1 MNTSRN
7 LQYVADQWLS
17 GETGYQGLWNFCY
30 KNGTS
35 SCCGNLDD
43 VVGYKD
49 FIGATR
55 AFLIIESIIFLAIFY
70 TIYRTVY
77 ENDPVYPVATILTI
91 AIVHIKM
98 STTSTTS
105 FCGNILKTFIRNVSN
120 LDVGRS
126 IHIILQLISFF
137 ILIGCLLADQWLSG
151 YTGHQGLW
159 KYCYK
164 NGTSLCCGN
173 LDAVLGYKV
182 FIGATRVF

>member
-1 MNTSRN
+1 
-7 LQYVADQWLS
+7 
-17 GETGYQGLWNFCY
+17 
-30 KNGTS
+30 
-35 SCCGNLDD
+35 
-43 VVGYKD
+43 
-49 FIGATR
+49 
-55 AFLIIESIIFLAIFY
+55 
-70 TIYRTVY
+70 
-77 ENDPVYPVATILTI
+77 
-91 AIVHIKM
+91 M

-173 LDAVLGYKV
+173 LDAVLGYKGFCTFLSTAIYGSQHGDV
-182 FIGATRVF
+182 SRKTSMDLSTSFIFCASNLGLQVLIFVVGLCLCAEGNGTF